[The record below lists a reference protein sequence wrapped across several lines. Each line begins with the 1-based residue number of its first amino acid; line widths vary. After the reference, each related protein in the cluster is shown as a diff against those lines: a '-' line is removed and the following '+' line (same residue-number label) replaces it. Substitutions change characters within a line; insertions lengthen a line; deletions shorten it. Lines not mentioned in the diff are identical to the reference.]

1 MECNRGLQL
10 AQQVGSPARI
20 ERAEYIKML
29 QLLPCLGQGP
39 IEDFLHVAGNYPDP
53 FFGHQMPQVLHLGLE
68 HLALR
73 QLEVI
78 PMRTVKAG
86 LNRPIHL
93 GAKYISSFQQKVLEI
108 IFNTMNEFCYFLG
121 ACLIFLRPFC
131 TALKIFMQWTLS
143 VSFLFLQPT
152 AQRARQRER
161 ESKRVR
167 EGMTGFLFESVD
179 LHCHL
184 ISYSLTH
191 CQQKGGQLASLK
203 IIIQFFFF
211 LTVHAAG
218 KTVPSS

>member
-131 TALKIFMQWTLS
+131 TALKFSL
-143 VSFLFLQPT
+143 PT
-152 AQRARQRER
+152 ANCLAGQTERER

-211 LTVHAAG
+211 
-218 KTVPSS
+218 